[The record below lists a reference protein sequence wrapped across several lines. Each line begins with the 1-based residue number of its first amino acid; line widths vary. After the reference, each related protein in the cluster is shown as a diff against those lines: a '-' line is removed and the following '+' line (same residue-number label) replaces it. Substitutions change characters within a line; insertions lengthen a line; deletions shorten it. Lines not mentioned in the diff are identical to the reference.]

1 MVGST
6 SADERTEEKDLPATQ
21 ASNNNVYDLIVVG
34 SGPAGQKAA
43 ICAAKMRK
51 KVAVIE
57 RKRTIGGVCVHT
69 GTIPSKTF
77 REAILYS
84 SGLRQRTFYGRGY
97 ALKENIAM
105 EDLIFRSDAVMARE
119 IEVIKAQLRRNRVTV
134 YEGNARF
141 VDAHSMEVASDEGY
155 TLLRGDNF
163 VIACGTRPAHSPEI
177 PIDGRRIF
185 DSDQVHELEELPRE
199 LIVVGAGIIGLE
211 YASMFAALGVKV
223 TLLDQRPTLL
233 DFVDREIVES
243 LCFQLRQLGTVF
255 RLGEKVVQV
264 GFDEERDRVFAK
276 LESGKTVHG
285 GALLYA
291 VGRQANSDQ
300 LNLEAIGL
308 VPDGRGKL
316 IVDDTFR
323 TSVPNVYA
331 AGDVIGFPALAS
343 TSMEQG
349 RLASCNIFG
358 VASTIQQNQI
368 PYGVYTIPEISMV
381 GATEEQLT
389 RDKVPYEVGI
399 ARYAE
404 LAKGQMLGD
413 EQGFLKLLFD
423 PTSLKVLG
431 VHIIGERAAEIVH
444 IGQAVLALGGTIEY
458 FRDTVF
464 NYPTLAEAYKV
475 AALDGL
481 NKL

>member
-1 MVGST
+1 MAPLTPDQPIPSSRPVEAST
-6 SADERTEEKDLPATQ
+6 
-21 ASNNNVYDLIVVG
+21 NNTYDLIVVG

-43 ICAAKMRK
+43 ICAAKLRK
-51 KVAVIE
+51 KVAVVE

-77 REAILYS
+77 REAILYL

-97 ALKENIAM
+97 ALKESISM
-105 EDLIFRSDAVMARE
+105 EDLAFRSDAVMARE

-141 VDAHSMEVASDEGY
+141 LDAHSMEVSSEEGY
-155 TLLRGDNF
+155 TLLRGNHF
-163 VIACGTRPAHSPEI
+163 VIACGTRPAHTADI
-177 PIDGRRIF
+177 PIDGKRIF

-223 TLLDQRPTLL
+223 TLLDQRPTIL

-243 LCFQLRQLGTVF
+243 LCFQLRQLGTVL
-255 RLGEKVVQV
+255 RLGEKVVCV
-264 GFDEERDRVFAK
+264 GFDADRDRVFAL
-276 LESGKTVHG
+276 LESGKKVQG
-285 GALLYA
+285 SALLYA

-316 IVDDTFR
+316 IVDENFR
-323 TSVPNVYA
+323 TAIPHIYA

-349 RLASCNIFG
+349 RLASCHIFG
-358 VASTIQQNQI
+358 VPGNIPPNLI
-368 PYGVYTIPEISMV
+368 PYGVYTIPEISM
-381 GATEEQLT
+381 
-389 RDKVPYEVGI
+389 
-399 ARYAE
+399 
-404 LAKGQMLGD
+404 
-413 EQGFLKLLFD
+413 
-423 PTSLKVLG
+423 
-431 VHIIGERAAEIVH
+431 
-444 IGQAVLALGGTIEY
+444 
-458 FRDTVF
+458 
-464 NYPTLAEAYKV
+464 
-475 AALDGL
+475 
-481 NKL
+481 

>member
-1 MVGST
+1 MPTAEPS
-6 SADERTEEKDLPATQ
+6 S
-21 ASNNNVYDLIVVG
+21 NNVYDLIVVG

-43 ICAAKMRK
+43 ICAAKLRK
-51 KVAVIE
+51 KVAVVE

-77 REAILYS
+77 REAILYL

-97 ALKENIAM
+97 ALKENISM
-105 EDLIFRSDAVMARE
+105 QDLVFRSNAVMAHE
-119 IEVIKAQLRRNRVTV
+119 IEVIKAQLRRNRVVV

-141 VDAHSMEVASDEGY
+141 LDPHSMEVSSEEGY
-155 TLLRGDNF
+155 TLLRGTNF
-163 VIACGTRPAHSPEI
+163 VLACGTRPAHDAGI

-185 DSDQVHELEELPRE
+185 DSDQVHELEEMPRE

-243 LCFQLRQLGTVF
+243 LCFHLRQLGTVF

-264 GFDEERDRVFAK
+264 GFDDERDRVFAK
-276 LESGKTVHG
+276 LESGKTIHG
-285 GALLYA
+285 AALLYA

-300 LNLEAIGL
+300 LNLESIGL
-308 VPDGRGKL
+308 VPDGRGK
-316 IVDDTFR
+316 IVVNENYQTAI
-323 TSVPNVYA
+323 PHVYA

-349 RLASCNIFG
+349 RLASSHIFG
-358 VASTIQQNQI
+358 VGGAIPPNLI

-389 RDKVPYEVGI
+389 RDKIPYEIGI
-399 ARYAE
+399 SRYAE

-413 EQGFLKLLFD
+413 DQGFLKLVFD
-423 PTSLKVLG
+423 PATLKLLG

-444 IGQAVLALGGTIEY
+444 IGQAVLAMGGTIEY

>member
-1 MVGST
+1 MAT
-6 SADERTEEKDLPATQ
+6 LTNAQPAPNSRLVE
-21 ASNNNVYDLIVVG
+21 ASKNNTYDLVVIG

-43 ICAAKMRK
+43 ICAAKLRK
-51 KVAVIE
+51 KVAIVE

-77 REAILYS
+77 REAILYL

-97 ALKENIAM
+97 ALKENIDM
-105 EDLIFRSDAVMARE
+105 QDLVFRSDAVMARE

-141 VDAHSMEVASDEGY
+141 LDPHTVEVVSEEGV
-155 TLLRGDNF
+155 TTLRGENF
-163 VIACGTRPAHSPEI
+163 VIACGTRPAHDAEI
-177 PIDGRRIF
+177 PIDGKRIF

-243 LCFQLRQLGTVF
+243 LLFQLRQLGTVF
-255 RLGEKVVQV
+255 RLGEKVVAV
-264 GFDEERDRVFAK
+264 GFDAERDRVFAK

-285 GALLYA
+285 AALLYA

-316 IVDDTFR
+316 IVDENFR
-323 TSVPNVYA
+323 TSVPHVYA

-349 RLASCNIFG
+349 RLASCHIFG
-358 VASTIQQNQI
+358 VASSIPPNLI

-389 RDKVPYEVGI
+389 RDKVPYEIGI

-413 EQGFLKLLFD
+413 DQGFLKLIFD
-423 PTSLKVLG
+423 PSSLKLLG
-431 VHIIGERAAEIVH
+431 VHIIGDRAAEIVH

-464 NYPTLAEAYKV
+464 NYPTLAEAFKV